1 MWSQQ
6 LEDVLG
12 VVRERDREFGWSGE
26 YALLQG
32 FQSRV
37 GGVKHSHHNLGS
49 PRHPSPLE
57 LQGFAFLSGQWGT
70 ALTS

>member
-12 VVRERDREFGWSGE
+12 MVGERDREFGWSGE
-26 YALLQG
+26 YTLLQG

-37 GGVKHSHHNLGS
+37 GGVKHSHHHFGS
-49 PRHPSPLE
+49 SSHPSPLE
-57 LQGFAFLSGQWGT
+57 FQGFTFLSG
-70 ALTS
+70 